1 MIISRCHRGASS
13 DKQVNFSGHERSGT
27 ARKIAVVCHWGT
39 IAALSDADAPNAGV
53 VGLVFAPAADRP
65 ADPRWSCHRRAAA
78 DLGWHWDVV
87 GPFAADAPA
96 IPCVEN

>member
-1 MIISRCHRGASS
+1 MIMQKH
-13 DKQVNFSGHERSGT
+13 
-27 ARKIAVVCHWGT
+27 
-39 IAALSDADAPNAGV
+39 NAGV
-53 VGLVFAPAADRP
+53 VGLAFSPAADRP
-65 ADPRWSCHRRAAA
+65 ADPRWSCQRRAAA